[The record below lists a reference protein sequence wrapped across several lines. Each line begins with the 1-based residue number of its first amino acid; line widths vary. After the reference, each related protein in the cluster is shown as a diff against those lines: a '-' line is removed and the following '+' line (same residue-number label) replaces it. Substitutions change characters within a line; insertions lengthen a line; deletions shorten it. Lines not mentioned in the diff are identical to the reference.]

1 MKIMVTLLSF
11 FILSLSLS
19 PDLLAIRDDCDTEQ
33 RTGEH
38 ENSACNSN
46 CDSKC
51 SPFYSCG
58 SCLCF
63 PIHFQIYATIFKSK
77 ITTQI
82 TSPTFL
88 YQFHGKESFSTK
100 IWQPPQ

>member
-1 MKIMVTLLSF
+1 MVTLLSI
-11 FILSLSLS
+11 FILFLSLS
-19 PDLLAIRDDCDTEQ
+19 PDLLPASDDCTAEKVIGDQ
-33 RTGEH
+33 H
-38 ENSACNSN
+38 DSPCDSN

-63 PIHFQIYATIFKSK
+63 PIHFQIHYTVFKNK
-77 ITTQI
+77 IVTLNDPQ
-82 TSPTFL
+82 TFY
-88 YQFHGKESFSTK
+88 YQFHGKESFSDI